1 MLDFIARPSYPG
13 HMATEA
19 LYLRVDPGLS
29 HALRE
34 EAARRNVTLTALCI
48 ELLSRVRGGVKR

>member
-1 MLDFIARPSYPG
+1 
-13 HMATEA
+13 MATEA